1 MSDDLTKEMQDIL
14 NRSHKR
20 KEEEDK
26 PAEVVLG
33 NIGSNNTV
41 VIGNGNN
48 LGRRSEDRP
57 GGKDEDASHGRRASD
72 RKVYKEIRQLRRQIK
87 SLRCSIER
95 LQKKQEQ
102 CLVTP
107 ENTDPESGFKQPLK
121 ARSQTTS
128 KCRKPSVQSADFCPI
143 YMASLFSDTGS
154 TDCSETRATIDSVPF
169 NLIHSR
175 IIPFVPHHLTAHRY
189 RTASE

>member
-1 MSDDLTKEMQDIL
+1 MIDDLLNDI
-14 NRSHKR
+14 SKVVKDDYEER
-20 KEEEDK
+20 KK
-26 PAEVVLG
+26 QK
-33 NIGSNNTV
+33 NNSPGGIAAGDIVNNQGTV
-41 VIGNGNN
+41 VIGGNVN
-48 LGRRSEDRP
+48 QGRREEDKEAA
-57 GGKDEDASHGRRASD
+57 GDGSHGRRASD

-143 YMASLFSDTGS
+143 YVASLFSDTGS
-154 TDCSETRATIDSVPF
+154 TDCSETRAIIDSVPF

-175 IIPFVPHHLTAHRY
+175 IIPFVPHHLTAHI
-189 RTASE
+189 